1 MSRDEGKGSENAER
15 IRQVLY
21 KLAYKQLQQDE
32 WKRLACNW
40 AFTDEQIKA
49 IEHQYTGRHHVIW
62 LGFGLAI
69 RSGVCPGPASYK
81 EHGYRMLLIWLHG
94 LPSDANPIKEV
105 CDGLTTIDKKNLA
118 GE

>member
-49 IEHQYTGRHHVIW
+49 IEHQYTGRHHVI
-62 LGFGLAI
+62 LA
-69 RSGVCPGPASYK
+69 RVRARNQVGCVSRASFLQ
-81 EHGYRMLLIWLHG
+81 GAR
-94 LPSDANPIKEV
+94 V
-105 CDGLTTIDKKNLA
+105 
-118 GE
+118 